1 MEKFWEKGFEK
12 TGLSELEACTGLG
25 RQSLYNA
32 FGDKRQLFEKSLE
45 RYRKLYLH
53 PIIVQLGTEGSPIA
67 NIEAVL
73 DMWAA
78 AQNKRGCF
86 LSNSLAELG
95 AREPELEPFM
105 AKILGCIERAF
116 RRTLEKACDAGE
128 LPEDRDVKAIARLL
142 TTLGQ
147 GLSVVTKVEGPAYKR
162 DAISAVR
169 ALLHQEKNLTLC

>member
-32 FGDKRQLFEKSLE
+32 FGDKRELFEKSLE
-45 RYRKLYLH
+45 QYHKLYLD
-53 PIIVQLGTEGSPIA
+53 PVIAQLGAEGSPIG

-78 AQNKRGCF
+78 APNKRGCF
-86 LSNSLAELG
+86 LANSLAELG
-95 AREPELEPFM
+95 AREPELGPFM
-105 AKILGCIERAF
+105 AKILGSIERAF
-116 RRTLEKACDAGE
+116 RRTLEKARDAGE
-128 LPEDRDVKAIARLL
+128 LPEDRDVKAVARLL

-147 GLSVVTKVEGPAYKR
+147 GLSVVTKVQGPAYKR

-169 ALLHQEKNLTLC
+169 TLLH

>member
-32 FGDKRQLFEKSLE
+32 FGDKRELFEKSLE
-45 RYRKLYLH
+45 RYRKLYLD
-53 PIIVQLGTEGSPIA
+53 PVIVQLGSEGSPTA

-78 AQNKRGCF
+78 GQSKRGCF

-95 AREPELEPFM
+95 AREPDLELFM
-105 AKILGCIERAF
+105 AKILGSIERAF
-116 RRTLEKACDAGE
+116 RRSLEKARDAGE
-128 LPEDRDVKAIARLL
+128 LPEGRDVKGLARLL

-147 GLSVVTKVEGPAYKR
+147 GLSVVAKVQGPAYKR

-169 ALLHQEKNLTLC
+169 ALLH

>member
-1 MEKFWEKGFEK
+1 MGAKASI
-12 TGLSELEACTGLG
+12 TLSGTNG
-25 RQSLYNA
+25 
-32 FGDKRQLFEKSLE
+32 KLFEKSLE
-45 RYRKLYLH
+45 RYRKLYLD
-53 PIIVQLGTEGSPIA
+53 PIIVQLGTEGSPIS

-73 DMWAA
+73 DMWGA

-95 AREPELEPFM
+95 AREPELKPFM
-105 AKILGCIERAF
+105 AKILGCIECAF
-116 RRTLEKACDAGE
+116 RRTLEKARDAGE

-147 GLSVVTKVEGPAYKR
+147 GLSVVAKVQGPAYKR

-169 ALLHQEKNLTLC
+169 ALLH